1 MAVAYL
7 LATLRAVLGTIPPNP
22 QNDIMSETTKTTF
35 QSEPSFDSNGDS
47 NGDSRLDVS
56 RPVFSSSN
64 SMQEIL
70 PENVFLGI
78 LCLERKRA
86 ERSNKKF
93 LLLLL
98 DVEDATSIGRRAEIV
113 TGIIKATDAVRRDTD
128 PAGWYKRNSILGII
142 FTDLGALDNTATL
155 DRLLDRIRE
164 ALHTYL
170 SDGDV
175 KHVHVT
181 AHFFSDELKGEEPK
195 TSANPTLYPDLFDQH
210 KAKNGSLLVK
220 RAMDIVGSSLA
231 LLFFSPL
238 FVLIAILV
246 KLSSKGPV
254 LFKQHR
260 LGQFGKTFTCLKF
273 RSMHANNDLKIHQ
286 EFMKTLI
293 SGAYEGKGDGKTK
306 RVFKMT
312 DDPRITRIG
321 KIIRR
326 SSLDELPQFFNV
338 LKGEMSLVG
347 PRPPLAY
354 EYAEY
359 NLWHRRRVLEVKPG
373 ITGLWQ
379 VNGRSRVSFDEMVRL
394 DLRYARSWSLSLDLQ
409 ILAQTPRAVLF
420 GDGAY

>member
-7 LATLRAVLGTIPPNP
+7 LATLRAVLGTIPPNA
-22 QNDIMSETTKTTF
+22 QNEIMSETSKTTF
-35 QSEPSFDSNGDS
+35 QNEPSFDSNGH
-47 NGDSRLDVS
+47 SRLDVS
-56 RPVFSSSN
+56 RPVFSSSD
-64 SMQEIL
+64 SMHGIL
-70 PENVFLGI
+70 SEDVFLGI

-98 DVEDATSIGRRAEIV
+98 DVEDATSIEHRAKLV
-113 TGIIKATDAVRRDTD
+113 SGIIKATDVVRRDTD

-142 FTDLGALDNTATL
+142 FTDLGALDDTATL
-155 DRLLDRIRE
+155 NRLLDRIRE
-164 ALHTYL
+164 ALHIYL
-170 SDGDV
+170 SHGDV
-175 KHVHVT
+175 KHVHVS
-181 AHFFSDELKGEEPK
+181 AHFFSDELKGNESE
-195 TSANPTLYPDLFDQH
+195 TSADSALYPDLFEEH
-210 KAKNGSLLVK
+210 KAKNVSLLVK

-238 FVLIAILV
+238 FILIAILV

-273 RSMHANNDLKIHQ
+273 RSMYANNDVKIHQ

-293 SGAYEGKGDGKTK
+293 SGAYEGKGDGKTIH
-306 RVFKMT
+306 VFKMT

-321 KIIRR
+321 KILRR
-326 SSLDELPQFFNV
+326 TSLDELPQFINV

-354 EYAEY
+354 EYAVY

>member
-1 MAVAYL
+1 
-7 LATLRAVLGTIPPNP
+7 
-22 QNDIMSETTKTTF
+22 
-35 QSEPSFDSNGDS
+35 
-47 NGDSRLDVS
+47 
-56 RPVFSSSN
+56 
-64 SMQEIL
+64 MQGIL

-93 LLLLL
+93 LLVLI
-98 DVEDATSIGRRAEIV
+98 DVEDGPNVGRHSEIV
-113 TGIIKATDAVRRDTD
+113 SGSIKATDAVRRDTD
-128 PAGWYKRNSILGII
+128 PAGWYKKNSILGII
-142 FTDLGALDNTATL
+142 FTDLGALDDTATL
-155 DRLLDRIRE
+155 NRLLTRTRE
-164 ALHTYL
+164 ALHTHL
-170 SDGDV
+170 NDGDV
-175 KHVHVT
+175 RYVHVT
-181 AHFFSDELKGEEPK
+181 AHFFSDELKGNEAK
-195 TSANPTLYPDLFDQH
+195 ISANPALYPDLFEH
-210 KAKNGSLLVK
+210 SKVKNGSLLIK
-220 RAMDIVGSSLA
+220 RAMDIIGSMLA
-231 LLFFSPL
+231 ILFFSPT
-238 FVLIAILV
+238 FILIAILV

-254 LFKQHR
+254 FFKQHR

-273 RSMHANNDLKIHQ
+273 RSMYANNDLKIHQ

-293 SGAYEGKGDGKTK
+293 SGAYEGKSDGKTK
-306 RVFKMT
+306 PVYKMT

-321 KIIRR
+321 RILRR
-326 SSLDELPQFFNV
+326 TSLDELPQFINV

-394 DLRYARSWSLSLDLQ
+394 DLRYARSWSLALDLQ

>member
-7 LATLRAVLGTIPPNP
+7 LATPRAVLGTMPPTAHNEIMTETSKATI
-22 QNDIMSETTKTTF
+22 QNK
-35 QSEPSFDSNGDS
+35 PSFDGNGH
-47 NGDSRLDVS
+47 SRLGVP
-56 RPVFSSSN
+56 RLTFSSSD
-64 SMQEIL
+64 SMQGIL

-113 TGIIKATDAVRRDTD
+113 SGIIKATDAVRRDTD
-128 PAGWYKRNSILGII
+128 PAGWYKSNSILGII
-142 FTDLGALDNTATL
+142 FTELGALDDTATIN
-155 DRLLDRIRE
+155 RLLNRIRE
-164 ALHTYL
+164 ALPTYL
-170 SDGDV
+170 SNGDV
-175 KHVHVT
+175 EHVQVT
-181 AHFFSDELKGEEPK
+181 AHLFTDELNGNGSK
-195 TSANPTLYPDLFDQH
+195 TSANPALYPDLFHQH
-210 KAKNGSLLVK
+210 NAKNGSLLVK
-220 RAMDIVGSSLA
+220 RAMDIIGSALA
-231 LLFFSPL
+231 LLLFSPL

-246 KLSSKGPV
+246 KLTSKGPV

-273 RSMHANNDLKIHQ
+273 RSMYVNNDLKIHQ

-293 SGAYEGKGDGKTK
+293 SGAYDGKGDGKTK
-306 RVFKMT
+306 RVYKMT

-321 KIIRR
+321 RILRR
-326 SSLDELPQFFNV
+326 SSLDELPQFINV

-359 NLWHRRRVLEVKPG
+359 DLWHRRRVLEVKPG

-420 GDGAY
+420 RDGAY

>member
-7 LATLRAVLGTIPPNP
+7 QATLRAVLGTKPPNG
-22 QNDIMSETTKTTF
+22 QTEIMSETSKANLQNKQF
-35 QSEPSFDSNGDS
+35 FDGNG
-47 NGDSRLDVS
+47 RS
-56 RPVFSSSN
+56 RPGVLRPAFSSSD

-70 PENVFLGI
+70 PEDVFLGI

-98 DVEDATSIGRRAEIV
+98 DVEDASRSGRRAEILS
-113 TGIIKATDAVRRDTD
+113 GIIEATDAMRRDTD

-142 FTDLGALDNTATL
+142 FTELGALDDTTTL
-155 DRLLDRIRE
+155 NRLLDRIHESLRT
-164 ALHTYL
+164 HL
-170 SDGDV
+170 SGADV
-175 KHVHVT
+175 RHVQVT
-181 AHFFSDELKGEEPK
+181 AHLFTDEWVENE
-195 TSANPTLYPDLFDQH
+195 TDTTANPALYPDLLDES
-210 KAKNGSLLVK
+210 KTKNGSLLVK
-220 RAMDIVGSSLA
+220 RAMDIIGSSFA

-238 FVLIAILV
+238 FILIAILV

-273 RSMHANNDLKIHQ
+273 RSMYANNDLKIHQ

-293 SGAYEGKGDGKTK
+293 SGGYEGKSDGKTK

-321 KIIRR
+321 KLLRR
-326 SSLDELPQFFNV
+326 SSLDELPQFINV
-338 LKGEMSLVG
+338 LIGEMSLVG

-379 VNGRSRVSFDEMVRL
+379 VSGRSRVSFDEMVRL

-409 ILAQTPRAVLF
+409 ILAKTPLAVLF